1 MTFSKALRKKGIQ
14 IKFGDGIDIL
24 ESVRRVLIFHGH
36 FFSNICGQDF
46 AQLHAELIKGI
57 NVPDKG
63 FKDCF
68 GFVEGKKTT
77 DVFTAWNNSGS
88 AK

>member
-1 MTFSKALRKKGIQ
+1 VTFSKAIRKKGIQ

-24 ESVRRVLIFHGH
+24 KSVRLVLIFHGH

-57 NVPDKG
+57 YPPDKG
-63 FKDCF
+63 FKNRF
-68 GFVEGKKTT
+68 GFIKGKKTT
-77 DVFTAWNNSGS
+77 DVFRR
-88 AK
+88 KIV